1 MAVPNER
8 LRSLIARFPGTIVQ
22 GGLMSAPLRNAAF
35 VLFLGGILAYGAGF
49 AWYMLDRFDLI
60 NLIRDVSGDD
70 SFYYFQIAKNLAEGK
85 FSTFD
90 GGITRTNGYH
100 PLWLF
105 LITPFY
111 WVFDKEAALFAIKA
125 FEIMLTAGGVALVAL
140 SARLARLPWI
150 LLFAA
155 LPMLYQ
161 QHALFL
167 GLEAAAALFMLGLLF
182 LAMSLFARNPAR
194 WKWHLTVAAF
204 ALPWVRLEFAAVS
217 VAATAVLLLIEWPYR
232 ERAPGASWR
241 ESARSISA
249 LEAITPLLGAT
260 AGILAYFAYN
270 GIVFGGIVP
279 VSGVT
284 KQAWSQLKWEREGG
298 YSLARNFQE
307 ILQIPA
313 FGHELPIALEVCA
326 YMLPVWWL
334 ARRSH
339 SREDRLPPVFL
350 TGVFG
355 LAAGHLAKFAQSVL
369 TLDQEQASWSWYFV
383 PAYLMTALIVPVR
396 CYVAIYLTRR
406 FIEPRLPQA
415 ANIRNAGIFLVGAVF
430 LFPKADFNGPL
441 RFVDNR
447 SEITLTRNWVVNSY
461 MGTLVANRLLGD
473 DSIVGS
479 WDSGV
484 IGYFSRFPVVN
495 LDGVVNSYDY
505 FRATVANRGDHLQ
518 RDKFRPLHR
527 EFGITHLANHS
538 AASFEHKLFESRA
551 FLEHRDE
558 RLQFKLGAA
567 DPMRSADPAAWFRQR
582 MAPHFDYRSGDVGIV
597 VDGRLAQAFA
607 GDCAPDEMFV
617 FYGANEEAKIAVSPR
632 KNQLG
637 FCTAATVLP
646 GNAAP
651 PIWVERMPASD
662 YLARLLGDRR
672 PVIRSDWDVYL
683 IENGLVYVKDQC
695 SPEAI
700 EPLFFLHLHPADGN
714 DLPVPRWQPGFDNLD
729 FDFAERGGIFDG
741 RCMATVALPEYAI
754 ARIDTGQYVHVEGSY
769 NHLWEAGF
777 DVVEP
782 ADDEKAAQ

>member
-1 MAVPNER
+1 
-8 LRSLIARFPGTIVQ
+8 
-22 GGLMSAPLRNAAF
+22 MSAPLRNAAF
-35 VLFLGGILAYGAGF
+35 ALFLGGILAYGGAFAG
-49 AWYMLDRFDLI
+49 YMLVNFDLI
-60 NLIRDVSGDD
+60 NLIRDVSQDD
-70 SFYYFQIAKNLAEGK
+70 AFYYFQIARNLAEGK

-125 FEIMLTAGGVALVAL
+125 FEIMLIAGGVALVAL

-194 WKWHLTVAAF
+194 WKWPSAAVAF
-204 ALPWVRLEFAAVS
+204 ALPWVRLEYIAISLAA
-217 VAATAVLLLIEWPYR
+217 AAALCFIERPCR

-241 ESARSISA
+241 ESARSIST
-249 LEAITPLLGAT
+249 LDAITPLLGAT

-279 VSGVT
+279 VSGVV
-284 KQAWSQLKWEREGG
+284 KQEWSQLNWEWEGG

-313 FGHELPIALEVCA
+313 FSHELPIALEVCA

-355 LAAGHLAKFAQSVL
+355 LAVGHLAKFAQSVL
-369 TLDQEQASWSWYFV
+369 TLNQEQASWSWYFV

-415 ANIRNAGIFLVGAVF
+415 ANILNAGILLGGAVF
-430 LFPKADFNGPL
+430 LFAKADFNGPL

-447 SEITLTRNWVVNSY
+447 SEITLTRNGVMNSY

-505 FRATVANRGDHLQ
+505 FRATVANRGDHLP
-518 RDKFRPLHR
+518 RVKFRPLYR
-527 EFGITHLANHS
+527 EFGITHLANNS

-551 FLEHRDE
+551 FLKHRDE
-558 RLQFKLGAA
+558 RGQFKLGAA

-582 MAPHFDYRSGDVGIV
+582 MAPHFDYRSGDVGLV

-617 FYGANEEAKIAVSPR
+617 FYGANEEAKIAVPPR

-651 PIWVERMPASD
+651 PIRVERMPASG
-662 YLARLLGDRR
+662 YLAGMIGDRR
-672 PVIRSDWDVYL
+672 PLVRSDWDVYL
-683 IENGLVYVKDQC
+683 IENNLLYVKEQC
-695 SPEAI
+695 SWEDVAPI
-700 EPLFFLHLHPADGN
+700 FFLHLDPSNVN
-714 DLPVPRWQPGFDNLD
+714 DLPGYRKPYGFDNLD
-729 FDFAERGGIFDG
+729 FDFDERGVIFDG
-741 RCMATVALPEYAI
+741 RCMARIPLPEYAI
-754 ARIDTGQYVHVEGSY
+754 ARIDTGQFVPVEGGFH
-769 NHLWEAGF
+769 NFWEAGF
-777 DVVEP
+777 DIVEP
-782 ADDEKAAQ
+782 ADDGQAEP